1 MDIPALDDV
10 QRAVAARYEV
20 LDLAGAGGMG
30 AVYRA
35 RHRELGHLVAIKV
48 LPPEVAESANRAAR
62 FKREAA
68 LAAALSHPHIVP
80 VYEFEARPE
89 LSFLIMPFVQGRT
102 LEAVLDERKRL
113 PLDEVLPVV
122 RAIGGALDFA
132 HARGVVHRDVKPSNI
147 LQEEGTG
154 RTLLTDFGV
163 ARGTPTPTGSLTAPG
178 TAVGTPDYM
187 APEQFSGGDAVDG
200 RADLYA
206 LAVVAFEALTGT
218 LPAMRAERPVLAR
231 ALQGA
236 VPRLRGAL
244 AAALVAPLAPAPADR
259 PATAGAWLAQLDRAQ
274 RRRWRRVVPLGL
286 PVIVVLG
293 VGGRAL
299 CRAGVVCRAAPA
311 SRAIAVLPFSV
322 LGTSPFSSPRQLA
335 ETFIGRFAPVEGFQE
350 VLSLGKVVAQA
361 GPGPVSPSEADTVA
375 RELGARYFVQG
386 QAVFRGDRV
395 QITATLYQVGGHRP
409 KGTAMVDTTVGAI
422 SDALDRAWGQLLGS
436 SFAPN
441 RYGTLPQ
448 GKDALVGYLDAE
460 RAFRDGDYAAAQEG
474 YDRVIT
480 LDPAFSLA
488 RFRRALVI
496 AQVDPTG
503 DSVHAAIQGAL
514 RHQTGL
520 SPADSLMLDG
530 YAQLLE
536 RGDGDAALA
545 RFFAATRVA
554 PNQPLAWFVLGEY
567 YAHFGTLYGQRL
579 ESAEEAFNRVRDLVP
594 QFAPAIAHL
603 ISLAYLRGDRQE
615 TQRLMAEYRRL
626 DSTSVVAQVVG
637 IADTLLFGA
646 GATKLALVNR
656 GLERRPFEVLAFL
669 AVQAAAFG
677 SDDDRQGPGRRVLR
691 ALQARAATPAERQ
704 RALRL
709 GMAADLRY
717 GWTDSARARLAV
729 APAGAQHEHDL
740 WVLLARATGL
750 PPLGDAAAAAGQL
763 SASLRTGG
771 DALDPVPLWLLAVAG
786 PVRSRAGH
794 ATRLRALAADSAA
807 SPLAVSLSR
816 DLDARHQLAA
826 GDTARA
832 LGSWREATR
841 RYAVLS
847 VPSGL
852 LASLWPLRLE
862 LVRLTMARRDSTAAE
877 AACSTFDGL
886 MGYVD
891 QVAWP
896 EVGRLCAPWRPGITA
911 RLPPESAGAGPR

>member
-1 MDIPALDDV
+1 METPALKDV
-10 QRAVAARYEV
+10 QRAVGPRYEV
-20 LDLAGAGGMG
+20 LDLAGSGGMG
-30 AVYRA
+30 AVFRA
-35 RHRELGHLVAIKV
+35 RHRALGHLVAIKV

-80 VYEFEARPE
+80 VYEFEAHAD

-113 PLDEVLPVV
+113 PVGEVLSVV
-122 RAIGGALDFA
+122 HAIGGALDFA
-132 HARGVVHRDVKPSNI
+132 HARGVVHRDVKPANI

-163 ARGTPTPTGSLTAPG
+163 ARAAPPPPAGSLTAPG
-178 TAVGTPDYM
+178 TAIGTPDYM
-187 APEQFSGGDAVDG
+187 APEQLSGGDAVDG

-218 LPAMRAERPVLAR
+218 LPALRAERPALTR
-231 ALQGA
+231 ALRGA
-236 VPRLRGAL
+236 VPRLPRGVAS
-244 AAALVAPLAPAPADR
+244 ALVAPLAPAPADR
-259 PATAGAWLAQLDRAQ
+259 PATAGAWLAQLDSA
-274 RRRWRRVVPLGL
+274 RRGRWRQTVALSL
-286 PVIVVLG
+286 PVLVLVG
-293 VGGRAL
+293 LGGRAL
-299 CRAGVVCRAAPA
+299 CRAGIVCRAAPA
-311 SRAIAVLPFSV
+311 TRAIAVLPFSV

-350 VLSLGKVVAQA
+350 VLSLGKVVAQT
-361 GPGPVSPSEADTVA
+361 GPGPVSSSEADTVA

-386 QAVFRGDRV
+386 QAVFQGDRV
-395 QITATLYQVGGHRP
+395 QFTATLLEVGDPRP
-409 KGTAMVDTTVGAI
+409 KGSARVDTPVGAI

-448 GKDALVGYLDAE
+448 GKDALVAYLDAE
-460 RAFRDGDYAAAQEG
+460 RAFRNGAYADAEEA
-474 YDRVIT
+474 YDRVIA
-480 LDPAFSLA
+480 LDTAFSLA

-503 DSVHAAIQGAL
+503 DSVQAALQGAV

-545 RFFAATRVA
+545 RFRAATRVA
-554 PNQPLAWFVLGEY
+554 PNQPLVWFVLGEF

-579 ESAEEAFNRVRDLVP
+579 ESAEDAFNRVRDLVP

-603 ISLAYLRGDRQE
+603 ISLAYLRGDRQV
-615 TQRLMAEYRRL
+615 TQNLMSEYRRL

-646 GATKLALVNR
+646 GSTKLGLVNR

-677 SDDDRQGPGRRVLR
+677 SDEDRQGPGRRVLR
-691 ALQARAATPAERQ
+691 SLQARAATPTERE
-704 RALRL
+704 RALRM
-709 GMAADLRY
+709 GIAADLRY
-717 GWTDSARARLAV
+717 GWTDSARARLAA
-729 APAGAQHEHDL
+729 APAGAQREHDL

-750 PPLGDAAAAAGQL
+750 PGLGDANAAAGRL
-763 SASLRTGG
+763 AASLEPG
-771 DALDPVPLWLLAVAG
+771 DGTDPVSQWLLATAG
-786 PVRSRAGH
+786 RPGDRGAR
-794 ATRLRALAADSAA
+794 ATRLHALAADSA
-807 SPLAVSLSR
+807 PLAVSLAL
-816 DLDARHQLAA
+816 DLDARRYLTA
-826 GDTARA
+826 GDTTRA
-832 LGSWREATR
+832 LARWREATR

-862 LVRLTMARRDSTAAE
+862 LVRLTLARRDSTAAA
-877 AACSTFDGL
+877 AACGTFDGL

-891 QVAWP
+891 QVALP
-896 EVGRLCAPWRPGITA
+896 AVGRLCTAWRPGITS
-911 RLPPESAGAGPR
+911 RLPREAGGAGPR

>member
-20 LDLAGAGGMG
+20 LDLVGAGGMG

-80 VYEFEARPE
+80 VYEFEAHPE

-102 LEAVLDERKRL
+102 LEAILDERKRL
-113 PLDEVLPVV
+113 PLDDVLPVV

-147 LQEEGTG
+147 LLEEGTG

-163 ARGTPTPTGSLTAPG
+163 ARAAPTPTGSLTAPG
-178 TAVGTPDYM
+178 TAIGTPDYM
-187 APEQFSGGDAVDG
+187 APEQFSGADTVDG

-206 LAVVAFEALTGT
+206 LAVVAFEALSGT
-218 LPAMRAERPVLAR
+218 LPATRAERPALAR

-236 VPRLRGAL
+236 VPRLPRAL
-244 AAALVAPLAPAPADR
+244 ATALVAPLALTPADR
-259 PATAGAWLAQLDRAQ
+259 PATAGAWLAQLDRA
-274 RRRWRRVVPLGL
+274 RGGRWRRT
-286 PVIVVLG
+286 VVLPTLLTLVV
-293 VGGRAL
+293 VGLSGGAL

-375 RELGARYFVQG
+375 RELGARYFVEG

-395 QITATLYQVGGHRP
+395 QLTATLYEVGTRRP
-409 KGTAMVDTTVGAI
+409 KGSATVDTVVGAI

-448 GKDALVGYLDAE
+448 GKDALVAYLDAE
-460 RAFRDGDYAAAQEG
+460 RAFRDGDYALAHEG
-474 YDRVIT
+474 YDRVIA

-503 DSVHAAIQGAL
+503 DSVHAALQGAL
-514 RHQTGL
+514 RHQIGL

-530 YAQLLE
+530 YAELLE

-545 RFFAATRVA
+545 RFQAATRVA
-554 PNQPLAWFVLGEY
+554 PNQPLAWFVLGEF

-603 ISLAYLRGDRQE
+603 ISLAYLRGDLKE
-615 TQRLMAEYRRL
+615 TQNLMSEYRRL

-646 GATKLALVNR
+646 GTTKLALVNR

-691 ALQARAATPAERQ
+691 ALQARAATPAERE
-704 RALRL
+704 RALRMS
-709 GMAADLRY
+709 MAADLRY
-717 GWTDSARARLAV
+717 GWADSARARLAA
-729 APAGAQHEHDL
+729 APVDAHHEHDL
-740 WVLLARATGL
+740 WVLLGRATGL
-750 PPLGDAAAAAGQL
+750 PRLGDADAAAVRL
-763 SASLRTGG
+763 TASLGTG
-771 DALDPVPLWLLAVAG
+771 DPADPVPHWLLAVAG
-786 PVRSRAGH
+786 PVRGRAGH
-794 ATRLRALAADSAA
+794 AARLRALAADGA
-807 SPLAVSLSR
+807 PLAVSLAG
-816 DLDARHQLAA
+816 DLEARHQLAE

-832 LGSWREATR
+832 LGLWREATR

-852 LASLWPLRLE
+852 VASLWPLRLE
-862 LVRLTMARRDSTAAE
+862 RVRLSMAQRDSTAAE
-877 AACSTFDGL
+877 AACGTFDGL

-891 QVAWP
+891 QVAQP
-896 EVGRLCAPWRPGITA
+896 EVGRLCAPWRPGA
-911 RLPPESAGAGPR
+911 VSAKPPRESAGAGLR